1 MKYFLSIGILSNIID
16 AVYNED
22 LISDDAFLAWQQ
34 CTDPAETALGHSI
47 AVTSLTSFFVNLRE
61 IPDESSEEA
70 WDIPSDSYIL
80 TITILLVEII
90 LRMKWK
96 ILK

>member
-70 WDIPSDSYIL
+70 
-80 TITILLVEII
+80 
-90 LRMKWK
+90 
-96 ILK
+96 